1 MFIYRKTIK
10 LNDQSIEIELNRL
23 LRRIK
28 VTTDGITLSSFI
40 SFKKNISIN
49 DIDIIIKAFPVW
61 NINIKSPEAHLKN
74 IFPILKRK
82 SERYLIGISFIALC
96 KLLVAVA
103 VNLGF

>member
-1 MFIYRKTIK
+1 MFIYRKIIL

-28 VTTDGITLSSFI
+28 VTTNGITLSRFI

-49 DIDIIIKAFPVW
+49 NIDIIIKAFPVW
-61 NINIKSPEAHLKN
+61 NISVKSPEEHLKN

-82 SERYLIGISFIALC
+82 NERYLIGISFITLC
-96 KLLVAVA
+96 KLFIAIA